1 MKLLKTIM
9 KIIEESESQYNH
21 ACDVGLPVK
30 EIDKLEKNYTE
41 SLKLLK
47 LYNSQKIDDEI
58 SNKE

>member
-1 MKLLKTIM
+1 M